1 MTVQPGYPF
10 TAVVG
15 QPTMKLALVLNAI
28 NPRLGGV
35 LIRGEK
41 GTAKSTAARGL
52 AALLPSV
59 HVVHGC
65 RFACDPQ
72 RTAELCPECVV
83 RTVAGESLT
92 EEARPAAFVELP
104 IGATEDR
111 VLGSLDLER
120 ALGHGERRFEPGLL
134 ARANR
139 GLLYVDEVNLL
150 PDHLVDALLDAA
162 AMGTNTVEREGLSF
176 SHSATFVLVGTM
188 NPEEGELRPQ
198 LLDRFGLAVDVA
210 GMPDPAERAEVVRRR
225 IAYEADPA
233 AFVQRWA
240 SQEAAERTR
249 IERARALLPGVT
261 VDDAMLDLIARIG
274 TEFAVDGLR
283 ADLVMYKAAASL
295 AAYVGRTQATVED
308 VRRAAELALPHR
320 RRRQPFDAPGLDQER
335 LDSLVDDH
343 DDPPQGPSDS
353 ASTSMPEHVFEV
365 DPVEAPPV
373 PPPPRAS
380 LVDSPHGRHVRSVS
394 IDASESRSLDVSATL
409 LASAPHQLQ
418 RRQAHEAFKLER
430 RDVRVKLRQ
439 DRPRRCTLFVV
450 DASGSMAARRRM
462 AAAKGAVVALLK
474 QAYQQRDDVGLI
486 AFRGSSA
493 RLLLLPTNSVELASM
508 RLRELPTG
516 GRTPLAAALRLALTT
531 LGRWSK
537 ARRAATSS
545 LVVLVSDGRANVAVE
560 SQEPFSDAL
569 EAARTLSA
577 SGAAALVVDSEDG
590 PIRLGLA
597 RRVCAALNGHY
608 MRLSDLLAASRTPGS
623 LAAAVRQMHAS

>member
-1 MTVQPGYPF
+1 
-10 TAVVG
+10 
-15 QPTMKLALVLNAI
+15 
-28 NPRLGGV
+28 
-35 LIRGEK
+35 
-41 GTAKSTAARGL
+41 
-52 AALLPSV
+52 
-59 HVVHGC
+59 
-65 RFACDPQ
+65 
-72 RTAELCPECVV
+72 
-83 RTVAGESLT
+83 
-92 EEARPAAFVELP
+92 
-104 IGATEDR
+104 
-111 VLGSLDLER
+111 
-120 ALGHGERRFEPGLL
+120 
-134 ARANR
+134 
-139 GLLYVDEVNLL
+139 
-150 PDHLVDALLDAA
+150 
-162 AMGTNTVEREGLSF
+162 
-176 SHSATFVLVGTM
+176 VGTM

-261 VDDAMLDLIARIG
+261 VDDALLDLIARIG

-295 AAYVGRTQATVED
+295 AAYAGRTQATVED

-380 LVDSPHGRHVRSVS
+380 LVDSPHGRHIRSVS

-450 DASGSMAARRRM
+450 DASGSMAAQRRM

-493 RLLLLPTNSVELASM
+493 QLLLPPTNSVELASM

-537 ARRAATSS
+537 ARGAATSS
-545 LVVLVSDGRANVAVE
+545 LVVLVSDGRANVAIAG
-560 SQEPFSDAL
+560 QEPLGDAL
-569 EAARTLSA
+569 EAARSLSA

-590 PIRLGLA
+590 PVRLGLA